1 MAHLCSEKEAR
12 QFPTEEELLL
22 LLYESIAL
30 KHGNITPMEKQ
41 C

>member
-1 MAHLCSEKEAR
+1 MAHLCSEKEAL
-12 QFPTEEELLL
+12 QFPTEELLL

-30 KHGNITPMEKQ
+30 KHGNITLMEKR